1 MIKRQEI
8 QFIEELDILASRE
21 KSKWRAKAST
31 NTQSVHS
38 MRYDESTLYHITP
51 LVVRHLDMVEMG
63 CNPDPKSVEQCCR
76 AN

>member
-1 MIKRQEI
+1 MTRRQEI
-8 QFIEELDILASRE
+8 QFIDELDLLASRE

-38 MRYDESTLYHITP
+38 MRYDESALYHSTL
-51 LVVRHLDMVEMG
+51 LVVRDLDMVDMG
-63 CNPDPKSVEQCCR
+63 WNPDPRSVEQCCR